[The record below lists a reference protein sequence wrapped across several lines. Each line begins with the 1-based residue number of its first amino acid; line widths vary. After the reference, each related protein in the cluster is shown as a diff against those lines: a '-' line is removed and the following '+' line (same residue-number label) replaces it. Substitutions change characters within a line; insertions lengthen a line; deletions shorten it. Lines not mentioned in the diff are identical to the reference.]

1 MHLMQKKSP
10 VPTLFLFF
18 FLCEGIGFASGYMA
32 SPTNN
37 DWFDKLIKPS
47 WNPPAYLFGPVW
59 TILYL
64 LIGISLWL
72 VWKNK
77 SAELYKG
84 NVYLLF
90 SIQLFLNFMWSII
103 FFKLES
109 PSFAFFD
116 IVLLLISIGLTMK
129 SFSYYS
135 KLAAWLLLPYISWV
149 SFATILNYTIWDL
162 NK

>member
-1 MHLMQKKSP
+1 MHLIQKKSP
-10 VPTLFLFF
+10 VPTLFLFI

-32 SPTNN
+32 SAINN

-64 LIGISLWL
+64 LMGISLWL